1 MERTLVII
9 KPDGVRKN
17 LIGEI
22 TSRFEKAGLK
32 VLGMKME
39 RLTKTQAE
47 AFYAVHSEKPFYSH
61 LTDFLSSGPVVLML
75 LEGEDAIKKSRDLIG
90 ATDPAEAEPA
100 TIRKDFADSIDSN
113 VVHGS
118 DAPETAKFET
128 EYFFSTFEILA

>member
-1 MERTLVII
+1 MEKTLVII

-22 TSRFEKAGLK
+22 TSRFEKAGFR

-47 AFYAVHSEKPFYSH
+47 VFYEVHSKKPFYSG

-75 LEGEDAIKKSRDLIG
+75 LEGEDAIKKARDLIG
-90 ATDPAEAEPA
+90 ATDPADAEPA

-113 VVHGS
+113 IVHGS

-128 EYFFSTFEILA
+128 DYFFSTFEILA